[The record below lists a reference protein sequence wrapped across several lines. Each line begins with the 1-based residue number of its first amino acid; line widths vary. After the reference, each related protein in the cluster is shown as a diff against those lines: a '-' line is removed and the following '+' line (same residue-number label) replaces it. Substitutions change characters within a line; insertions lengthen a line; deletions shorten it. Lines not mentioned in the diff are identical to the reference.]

1 MKYFSLIW
9 AQLFRSRTRT
19 LFTLL
24 SVVTAFLLFGML
36 DSVRVAFNSGGN
48 SVAGANRLIV
58 TSRLSITQS
67 LPIRLDP
74 QIRQV
79 QGVRDVTSAMWFG
92 GIYQDPKNFFPNFS
106 VAPNYFDVY
115 REFEV
120 PKDQLEA
127 FHNTRTGAIVGATLA
142 QQFGW
147 KIGDT
152 IPLQA
157 TIFPRG
163 GSNDW
168 PLQLVGIF
176 HSKNTAAAANDE
188 RQLMMNWKYFDES
201 NDYIKNQVSWY
212 TVTLDNADHASRVA
226 QAIDAISANSDHET
240 KSQTE
245 SAFQQAFIKQF
256 ADIGMIVTSI
266 MGAVFFTLLLLT
278 GNTMAQA
285 VRERIPELATLKTL
299 GFKDGTVLMLVMVES
314 VLLVGL
320 GGAIGLGLAA
330 LALPAMAPKTM
341 GMLPPQVPLQTW
353 LMGLGLI
360 VLIGLIVGV
369 LPALRAKR
377 LKIVDALAG
386 R

>member
-1 MKYFSLIW
+1 LVW

-19 LFTLL
+19 LLTLL
-24 SVVTAFLLFGML
+24 SVVAAFLLFGML
-36 DSVRVAFNSGGN
+36 DSVRVAFSSGG
-48 SVAGANRLIV
+48 SVEGANRLV
-58 TSRLSITQS
+58 VASRLSITQS
-67 LPIRLDP
+67 LPIRLET

-79 QGVRDVTSAMWFG
+79 SGVRDVTYGMWFG

-115 REFEV
+115 RELQID
-120 PKDQLEA
+120 PAQLQDWQQ
-127 FHNTRTGAIVGATLA
+127 TRTGAIVGETLA
-142 QQFGW
+142 KQFGW

-168 PLQLVGIF
+168 PLELKGIYR
-176 HSKNTAAAANDE
+176 SKDRALAANEE

-212 TVTLDNADHASRVA
+212 TVTLDNPEQSSRVA

-240 KSQTE
+240 KTQTE
-245 SAFQQAFIKQF
+245 SAFQQAFVKQF

-278 GNTMAQA
+278 GNTMAQT
-285 VRERIPELATLKTL
+285 VRERVPELATLKTL
-299 GFKDGTVLMLVMVES
+299 GFKDSTVLTLVMVES
-314 VLLVGL
+314 VLLIGL
-320 GGAIGLGLAA
+320 GGLIGMGLAA
-330 LALPAMAPKTM
+330 LILPAISPKSM
-341 GMLPPQVPLQTW
+341 GMLPPHVPTPTW
-353 LMGLGLI
+353 LVGI
-360 VLIGLIVGV
+360 VLIVVIGIVVGL